1 MRSRLQMG
9 VHMPAD
15 SPALSRFLS
24 RLLRRSTL
32 TRQEQNAILG
42 LSGLADEYRGNYDII
57 SPGETVD
64 HCCLVA
70 HGIAARY
77 DQMADGKRQITAF
90 HIEGD
95 MCDLH
100 SLACPTAAW
109 GIIAMSRASVLK
121 VPHVQL
127 RRLIADYPAIALAF
141 WRDSIADA
149 SILAK
154 WVGNLGRR
162 GAQARVAH
170 LLCEMGLRMEMAGL
184 GSREHFWL
192 DVTQGNLADA
202 LGLTSVHINRTLQS
216 LRATGLVR
224 TQGRTIYVDDW
235 ARLAKLAEFDPAY
248 LLVGRAPKLGLGDEQ
263 VPAVAYGTT

>member
-1 MRSRLQMG
+1 MSTD
-9 VHMPAD
+9 PT
-15 SPALSRFLS
+15 ALPRFVS

-32 TRQEQNAILG
+32 SREEQGAILG
-42 LSGLADEYRGNYDII
+42 LSCFAQECRANYDLV
-57 SPGETVD
+57 SPGQTVD
-64 HCCLVA
+64 HSCLVA
-70 HGIAARY
+70 RGLAARY
-77 DQMADGKRQITAF
+77 DQMADGRRQITAF

-100 SLACPTAAW
+100 SLACPTAGW
-109 GIIAMSRASVLK
+109 GIIAMARTTVLK
-121 VPHVQL
+121 VPHAEL
-127 RRLIADYPAIALAF
+127 RHLVADYPAIALAF

-170 LLCEMGLRMEMAGL
+170 LFCEMGLRMEVAGL

-202 LGLTSVHINRTLQS
+202 LGLTSVHINRTLQA
-216 LRATGLVR
+216 LRAKGLVR
-224 TQGRTIYVDDW
+224 TQGRTIYIDDW
-235 ARLAKLAEFDPAY
+235 ARLADLAEFDPTY
-248 LLVGRAPKLGLGDEQ
+248 LLLGRGPNTKPEEQ
-263 VPAVAYGTT
+263 PSHRPQA